1 MYTSRS
7 RTLLGGL
14 GLALSAGLLLSGCS
28 NAADIAPAG
37 GSSDSGAGELMELT
51 VATLPIGDLGAYFY
65 AEDHGIFEKHGLAV
79 TTESATGGSA
89 AIAAMV
95 AGDYDIVYSG
105 ADGAIKAY
113 ESGLPVR
120 VISGANLNQPEGD
133 KDSTGLVAAPGI
145 TSVADIAGTAI
156 GTNALGNINQVFTQE
171 FLSENGVTDIDVV
184 EIPFPEQVAALN
196 SGQISASLLP
206 EPFAS
211 QAVEA
216 GATILG
222 YPYRIG
228 TDQSNLVGVYVSTE
242 SAIEKN
248 PEAVNAFIDAMAE
261 ASEAAND
268 PANRDAL
275 IESILSHT
283 KLSGEIANAMV
294 FVHFTSD
301 ASTEQ
306 LQVTADLL
314 TKFGVFSDKVDVSG
328 ILAE

>member
-1 MYTSRS
+1 MHTTRS
-7 RTLLGGL
+7 HKLVGGL
-14 GLALSAGLLLSGCS
+14 GLVLSAGLLLSGCS
-28 NAADIAPAG
+28 NAADISETDGAAG
-37 GSSDSGAGELMELT
+37 DGTLMELT

-105 ADGAIKAY
+105 ADGAIKAF
-113 ESGLPVR
+113 ESGLPVQ
-120 VISGANLNQPEGD
+120 VIAGANLNQPEGPS
-133 KDSTGLVAAPGI
+133 DSTGLIAAPGI
-145 TSVADIAGTAI
+145 SSVADIDGTAI
-156 GTNALGNINQVFTQE
+156 GTNALGNINQVYTQE
-171 FLSENGVTDIDVV
+171 FLSENGVTNIDVV
-184 EIPFPEQVAALN
+184 EIPFPEQVAALT

-216 GATILG
+216 GATVLG
-222 YPYRIG
+222 YPYRVG
-228 TDQSNLVGVYVSTE
+228 QEGSNLVGVYVSTE
-242 SAIEKN
+242 STIAKK
-248 PEAVNAFIDAMAE
+248 PEAVAAFIDAMSE

-275 IESILSHT
+275 IDSILSHT
-283 KLSGEIANAMV
+283 KLSGEVANSMV
-294 FVHFTSD
+294 FVEFTTD
-301 ASTEQ
+301 ASSEQ

-314 TKFGVFSDKVDVSG
+314 SKFGVFSKKIDVTG
-328 ILAE
+328 VLAE